1 MTRVVIRGGPYQ
13 FYAAIDTGATRTIC
27 SRRLAEV
34 LFGKW
39 LPCDEKSFKMF
50 NGDLVRY
57 EVMTELLELQAQDES
72 VVSFGTVNFVDQ
84 KLPFSNYLP
93 QNDDLPEEIDMII
106 GSDCVWQHV
115 FSQLFLSKTSNFLLS
130 GQRINLNIGQ
140 LWLGTASQSYSSI
153 NHITT
158 IHQPAII
165 AKRNEVA
172 RDESCYN
179 RADNSKVRLTRDD
192 RAEDLKKLENDPFF
206 LSNNDERI
214 TISNQDEAV
223 LNHYRNTVEEI
234 KLDNGETHLQFRLPW
249 AKDPTTMKDN
259 FEQAKDALLRTRKKM
274 SS

>member
-1 MTRVVIRGGPYQ
+1 M
-13 FYAAIDTGATRTIC
+13 IC
-27 SRRLAEV
+27 L
-34 LFGKW
+34 KI
-39 LPCDEKSFKMF
+39 CD
-50 NGDLVRY
+50 D
-57 EVMTELLELQAQDES
+57 
-72 VVSFGTVNFVDQ
+72 
-84 KLPFSNYLP
+84 
-93 QNDDLPEEIDMII
+93 
-106 GSDCVWQHV
+106 QHV

-140 LWLGTASQSYSSI
+140 LWLGTASQSYNSI

-192 RAEDLKKLENDPFF
+192 RAEDLKKLENDSFF

-249 AKDPTTMKDN
+249 AKDPTIMKDN
-259 FEQAKDALLRTRKKM
+259 FKQAKDALLRKRKKL
-274 SS
+274 SSQPDLKSKYCEKIKSAIAAGHIVKLSNESKDTITPRYYLPHFNTTQTKFRVVYDAARDYYGTSLNQLLA